1 MTQKNKESMQR
12 AIGILEGVS
21 WMIEN
26 NNLQDAIC
34 TACEILDA
42 VFNSEENDDGDL

>member
-1 MTQKNKESMQR
+1 MTQKNKENMQR

-21 WMIEN
+21 WMVEN

-42 VFNSEENDDGDL
+42 VVKSEEGETDD